1 MTFHLDGRYEV
12 DDNYRSKLSPL
23 AEINMTPFVDVCLVL
38 LIIFMVTAPFAV
50 SGVNV
55 RLPQTQAKSLSL
67 SNESLILSV
76 TKNGSFYLGKH
87 GVKESDLS
95 SKIKEAVSGQEKS
108 AIFIRADKDVP
119 YGKIMEAMVAANQAG
134 VEKIGMIGENKTEK
148 K

>member
-1 MTFHLDGRYEV
+1 
-12 DDNYRSKLSPL
+12 
-23 AEINMTPFVDVCLVL
+23 MTPFVDVCLVL

-87 GVKESDLS
+87 SVKESDLR

>member
-1 MTFHLDGRYEV
+1 MTFHLDGKYEL

-55 RLPQTQAKSLSL
+55 KLPQTQAKSLSI

-76 TKNGSFYLGKH
+76 TKNGTFYLGKYNI
-87 GVKESDLS
+87 KEANLS
-95 SKIKEAVSGQEKS
+95 TKIKEAIAGQEKS

-119 YGKIMEAMVAANQAG
+119 YGKIMTAMVAANQAG
-134 VEKIGMIGENKTEK
+134 VEKIGMIGENKIEK

>member
-1 MTFHLDGRYEV
+1 MSFHT
-12 DDNYRSKLSPL
+12 DDEGEFQSSTRGKVGVL

-55 RLPQTQAKSLSL
+55 RLPETQAKSLSL

-76 TKNGSFYLGKH
+76 TKKGEFYLGKNRISENEL
-87 GVKESDLS
+87 VP
-95 SKIKEAVSGQEKS
+95 KIKGLVVGEEKRP
-108 AIFIRADKDVP
+108 IFIRADKDVP
-119 YGKIMEAMVAANQAG
+119 YEKVMIAMAAAQNAG
-134 VEKIGMIGENKTEK
+134 VERIGMIGENKHK